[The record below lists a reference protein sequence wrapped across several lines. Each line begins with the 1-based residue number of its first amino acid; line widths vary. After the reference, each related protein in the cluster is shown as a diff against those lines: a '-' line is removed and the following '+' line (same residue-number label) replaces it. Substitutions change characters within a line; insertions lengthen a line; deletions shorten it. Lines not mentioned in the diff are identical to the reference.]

1 MINVIGMGYIGLPTA
16 LMLSTHGNEVVGTDY
31 NDQIINQLKK
41 GNMTFEEDGM
51 ESLFQKAIRE
61 GLVFST
67 EYQCSD
73 QYVVAVPTPYLKE
86 NKKVD
91 ATYLINAV
99 DKILDICLKPAT
111 IIIESTVSP
120 GTIENCIKPLVKKKG
135 YILEEDI
142 YLVHAPERIIPGNM
156 LCELV
161 HNSRTIGCDNR
172 DIGEKVKKLYES
184 FCTGEIVLTD
194 IKSAEMTKV
203 VENAYRDINIA
214 FANELAKICRLAN
227 MDVCE
232 IIRIAN
238 KHPRVNILKPG
249 PGVGGHCIAV
259 DPWFLVGDFP
269 DLTHMVRTARETNDA
284 MPEYVLKRIY
294 EVMKKHNIFSNER
307 IGLYGLSYKEEVDD
321 TRESPT
327 LQLLECMK
335 NHLGEGLKV
344 YDPFVKKDIVE
355 NQYHDFDEFI
365 SDIDMIVIMVAHNHI
380 KERLETIKDKVILDT
395 RYINIDNIDVE
406 IL

>member
-1 MINVIGMGYIGLPTA
+1 M
-16 LMLSTHGNEVVGTDY
+16 
-31 NDQIINQLKK
+31 
-41 GNMTFEEDGM
+41 
-51 ESLFQKAIRE
+51 
-61 GLVFST
+61 
-67 EYQCSD
+67 
-73 QYVVAVPTPYLKE
+73 
-86 NKKVD
+86 
-91 ATYLINAV
+91 
-99 DKILDICLKPAT
+99 
-111 IIIESTVSP
+111 
-120 GTIENCIKPLVKKKG
+120 
-135 YILEEDI
+135 
-142 YLVHAPERIIPGNM
+142 
-156 LCELV
+156 
-161 HNSRTIGCDNR
+161 
-172 DIGEKVKKLYES
+172 
-184 FCTGEIVLTD
+184 
-194 IKSAEMTKV
+194 
-203 VENAYRDINIA
+203 
-214 FANELAKICRLAN
+214 
-227 MDVCE
+227 
-232 IIRIAN
+232 
-238 KHPRVNILKPG
+238 
-249 PGVGGHCIAV
+249 